1 MMEHVT
7 VLVLSS
13 GYEPLT
19 QVSWKKAVSMW
30 TSGRVE
36 VVEEYDNI
44 FIRTVDKAFK
54 APSVVRFLGKVYRR
68 FKYGVKLRFSRNNI
82 YLRDGGRCQYCLN
95 KLSKDKITLDH
106 VVPVSKGGKK
116 TWENIVLSCMTCN
129 QKKGN
134 RTLEQA
140 NMKLIKIPKIP
151 SSLPIFLGTSG
162 LSAGWLKW
170 MVD

>member
-1 MMEHVT
+1 MT

-30 TSGRVE
+30 ISGRVE
-36 VVEEYDNI
+36 VVEEYENI
-44 FIRTVDKAFK
+44 FIRTIDKAFK
-54 APSVVRFLGKVYRR
+54 APSVVRFLGKVYKR
-68 FKYGVKLRFSRNNI
+68 FRHGIKLKFSRNNV
-82 YLRDGGRCQYCLN
+82 YLRDAGRCQYCLN
-95 KLSKDKITLDH
+95 RLSKDKITLDH
-106 VVPVSKGGKK
+106 ILPVSKGGKK
-116 TWENIVLSCMTCN
+116 TWENIVLCCITCN

-140 NMKLIKIPKIP
+140 NMKLVKTPKVP
-151 SSLPIFLGTSG
+151 GSLPIILGMPT
-162 LSAGWLKW
+162 LSTGWSKW

>member
-1 MMEHVT
+1 MEGVT

-36 VVEEYDNI
+36 VVEQYDDI
-44 FIRTVDKAFK
+44 FIRTVDKAFR

-68 FKYGVKLRFSRNNI
+68 FKHGAKLRFSRNNI

-95 KLSKDKITLDH
+95 NLSKDKITLDH
-106 VVPVSKGGKK
+106 VIPVSKGGKK
-116 TWENIVLSCMTCN
+116 TWENIVLCCVTCN
-129 QKKGN
+129 QQKGN

-140 NMKLIKIPKIP
+140 NMKLARTPQAP
-151 SSLPIFLGTSG
+151 SSLPAI
-162 LSAGWLKW
+162 LSIPKLSTGWTKW